1 MSTSGSRP
9 PAQPQRKLVLRRKV
23 STGHASQ
30 APPPVGAKDLASAAT
45 PPPPT
50 ALPRAL
56 RPIEHPANL
65 EALPK
70 PTGSADSGVGSRS
83 IAGSKAAALLTPRSG
98 ATPLPL
104 PSRISVAPVVAS
116 VPTTWPARP
125 RPPARTRGRLALRA
139 GGGLLVAGA
148 LMATGV
154 LLSTRLQF
162 RPDASPTT
170 APREV
175 IHAAAPS
182 PGAGDDMLRATSR
195 SDHVTSVEDLPRASP
210 PARPLSS
217 GALRSVLRA
226 PLGPPSAAVVRA
238 LAVTPAEGSEAAAS
252 AGAAGAAAAAAPGSA
267 PESTSAQVPEVQ
279 VPSVPPPPADPL
291 IRAVQQSIDDGH
303 GN

>member
-23 STGHASQ
+23 STEHASQ
-30 APPPVGAKDLASAAT
+30 APPPVGAKDLVSAAM

-83 IAGSKAAALLTPRSG
+83 TSGSKAAALLTPRSG

-104 PSRISVAPVVAS
+104 PSRVSVAPVVAS
-116 VPTTWPARP
+116 VPATWPARP
-125 RPPARTRGRLALRA
+125 MPPARTRGRLALLA
-139 GGGLLVAGA
+139 ASGLLVAGVLTA
-148 LMATGV
+148 AGV
-154 LLSTRLQF
+154 LLSTKLQF

-182 PGAGDDMLRATSR
+182 PGARDDMLRAR
-195 SDHVTSVEDLPRASP
+195 SDHVTSVEDLPRAP
-210 PARPLSS
+210 PIARPLSS
-217 GALRSVLRA
+217 GARSVRA
-226 PLGPPSAAVVRA
+226 PLAPPSASVVRA
-238 LAVTPAEGSEAAAS
+238 LAVVPAEGSEAA
-252 AGAAGAAAAAAPGSA
+252 GGAAATEAPGSA
-267 PESTSAQVPEVQ
+267 PESTSAQVPEVE

>member
-1 MSTSGSRP
+1 
-9 PAQPQRKLVLRRKV
+9 
-23 STGHASQ
+23 
-30 APPPVGAKDLASAAT
+30 LASAT
-45 PPPPT
+45 MPPPPT

-56 RPIEHPANL
+56 RSIEHPASL
-65 EALPK
+65 DALPK

-83 IAGSKAAALLTPRSG
+83 TSGSKAAALLTPRSG

-104 PSRISVAPVVAS
+104 PSRVSVAPVVAS
-116 VPTTWPARP
+116 LPVTWPTRP
-125 RPPARTRGRLALRA
+125 RPPARTRGRLALLA

-148 LMATGV
+148 LMAAGV

-170 APREV
+170 APRDV

-182 PGAGDDMLRATSR
+182 PGARDDMLRAASR
-195 SDHVTSVEDLPRASP
+195 SDHVTSVEDLPRAPP

-217 GALRSVLRA
+217 GAPRSGRA
-226 PLGPPSAAVVRA
+226 PLAPPASSVAVKA
-238 LAVTPAEGSEAAAS
+238 LAVTAAEGSEA
-252 AGAAGAAAAAAPGSA
+252 AAGAAAAAAPGSA
-267 PESTSAQVPEVQ
+267 PESTSAQVPEVE

>member
-23 STGHASQ
+23 STEHTSQ
-30 APPPVGAKDLASAAT
+30 APSPGGAKDLASAT
-45 PPPPT
+45 MPPPPT

-56 RPIEHPANL
+56 RSIEHPASL
-65 EALPK
+65 DALPK
-70 PTGSADSGVGSRS
+70 PTGT
-83 IAGSKAAALLTPRSG
+83 KAAALLTPRSG

-104 PSRISVAPVVAS
+104 PSRVSVAPVVAS
-116 VPTTWPARP
+116 LPVTWPTRP
-125 RPPARTRGRLALRA
+125 RPPARTRGRLALLA

-148 LMATGV
+148 LMAAGV

-170 APREV
+170 APRDV

-182 PGAGDDMLRATSR
+182 PGARDDMLRAASR
-195 SDHVTSVEDLPRASP
+195 SDHVTSVEDLPRAPP

-217 GALRSVLRA
+217 GAPRSGRA
-226 PLGPPSAAVVRA
+226 PLAPPASSVAVKA
-238 LAVTPAEGSEAAAS
+238 LAVTAAEGSEA
-252 AGAAGAAAAAAPGSA
+252 AAGAAAAAAPGSA
-267 PESTSAQVPEVQ
+267 PESTSAQVPEVE